1 MITPSLIIAGIA
13 LISSTM
19 LVNMGPSIA
28 GANPFAAK
36 EEKVEISSPQPP
48 VKTTE
53 SQPEIKATS
62 IIAIDKASGTILY
75 EKNADEKRPIASI
88 TKLATAIETVGVY
101 DLEET
106 VTIPK
111 LPAYKPGD
119 EIIGLKPGETYK
131 VKDLLKALLVNSA
144 NDAADSLA
152 IINSGSSEAFSKNMT
167 EKVKEWGIEDVNFN
181 NPSGLKDEGN
191 EATARAVAKMGML
204 ALHNQLVEQ
213 LVGTGT
219 SSITS
224 TSGRAI
230 PLEPTNKLLQTGQY
244 KGIKTGY
251 TLASGQCFIGLAN
264 VQGHEV
270 ITVVLN
276 SPDRFGETQQLVNW
290 IDNTYKWQ

>member
-13 LISSTM
+13 LLSSTM

-28 GANPFAAK
+28 GVNPFATK
-36 EEKVEISSPQPP
+36 EEKVEISTAQTPIKIAETQPQ
-48 VKTTE
+48 
-53 SQPEIKATS
+53 INATS
-62 IIAIDKASGTILY
+62 VIAVDKASGAILY
-75 EKNADEKRPIASI
+75 ERNADDKRPIASI

-101 DLEET
+101 SLDEK
-106 VTIPK
+106 VTIPQ
-111 LPAYKPGD
+111 LPKYGQAD
-119 EIIGLKPGETYK
+119 EIIGLKQGETYK
-131 VKDLLKALLVNSA
+131 VRDLLKALLINSA
-144 NDAADSLA
+144 NDAADALA

-167 EKVKEWGIEDVNFN
+167 EKVNEWGVEDVNFN

-191 EATARAVAKMGML
+191 EATARAVAKMGIL
-204 ALHNQLVEQ
+204 ALHNQTIEQ

-251 TLASGQCFIGLAN
+251 TLASGQCFIGLTN

-270 ITVVLN
+270 VTVVLN

>member
-1 MITPSLIIAGIA
+1 MITPSLIIAGLA

-28 GANPFAAK
+28 GVNPFAVK
-36 EEKVEISSPQPP
+36 EEKVEIAIAPTPIK
-48 VKTTE
+48 VGNTE
-53 SQPEIKATS
+53 TGINATS
-62 IIAIDKASGTILY
+62 VIAIDKASGTVLF
-75 EKNADEKRPIASI
+75 ERNADQKRPIASI
-88 TKLATAIETVGVY
+88 TKLATAIESVGSY
-101 DLEET
+101 NLDET
-106 VTIPK
+106 VTIPQ
-111 LPAYKPGD
+111 LPTYNPGD
-119 EIIGLKPGETYK
+119 EIIGLKAGETFK

-167 EKVKEWGIEDVNFN
+167 EKVKEWGVEDANFN

-191 EATARAVAKMGML
+191 EASARAVAKIGMV
-204 ALHNQLVEQ
+204 ALHNQAIEQ
-213 LVGTGT
+213 LVATGT
-219 SSITS
+219 TSITS

-230 PLEPTNKLLQTGQY
+230 ALEPTNKLLQTGQY

-251 TLASGQCFIGLAN
+251 TLASGQCFIGLVN

-290 IDNTYKWQ
+290 IDKSYKWQ